1 MAAPQWGRAFVDA
14 RCCAWRLP
22 AGLAAGMPAL
32 ARAQTAAPATTA
44 APEPVTPRE
53 VQQALTAATERF
65 QALDSP
71 GVLAHV
77 SEQYRNGPFTKPA
90 LREHL
95 LAMFTLYDT
104 VRARIRV
111 DEVRLVDGAAW
122 VFSTGEITGRL
133 RGIGLWTS
141 ALTWEREPDVA
152 RKEGGAWRLGGTGP
166 LTRAAPPR
174 RTASS
179 TGGRRGS
186 TGPRR
191 PQSGAA

>member
-1 MAAPQWGRAFVDA
+1 MGPPIR
-14 RCCAWRLP
+14 RRTLLRLAL
-22 AGLAAGMPAL
+22 AGLAAGMPAM
-32 ARAQTAAPATTA
+32 ARAQTPAPAATA
-44 APEPVTPRE
+44 APEPMTRE
-53 VQQALTAATERF
+53 LQQALAAATERF

-133 RGIGLWTS
+133 RGIGIWTG
-141 ALTWEREPDVA
+141 AMAWERELDVA
-152 RKEGGAWRLGGTGP
+152 RRESGVWRLVGP
-166 LTRAAPPR
+166 
-174 RTASS
+174 
-179 TGGRRGS
+179 
-186 TGPRR
+186 GP
-191 PQSGAA
+191 

>member
-1 MAAPQWGRAFVDA
+1 MGPRIRRRALL
-14 RCCAWRLP
+14 RLAL

-44 APEPVTPRE
+44 APEPVTRE

-152 RKEGGAWRLGGTGP
+152 RKEGGAWRLVGP
-166 LTRAAPPR
+166 
-174 RTASS
+174 
-179 TGGRRGS
+179 
-186 TGPRR
+186 GP
-191 PQSGAA
+191 